1 MTRVVAL
8 LLLPVL
14 GLLFLF
20 VFNPGKTPLRLRVV
34 GVLASSLLFA
44 PFVVLVYYGS
54 PEHAP
59 AEWYRR
65 VVASFLGGPFFFLTF
80 TGLNALNYFAHQ
92 LPGPVSRWWRRG
104 GGGSPS

>member
-1 MTRVVAL
+1 MTRVAAL
-8 LLLPVL
+8 LLLPLL

-34 GVLASSLLFA
+34 GVLMCSLLFA
-44 PFVVLVYYGS
+44 PFVALLYYRS

-65 VVASFLGGPFFFLTF
+65 VGAIFLVGPLLFLTF
-80 TGLNALNYFAHQ
+80 AGLNALNYFAHQ
-92 LPGPVSRWWRRG
+92 LPGLVGRWRRRG
-104 GGGSPS
+104 GGG